1 MRTDITILLF
11 VLVLL
16 LSGFQYLDA
25 QPSDAATIEGRVLSL
40 PDREPLQGVHVFLS
54 GSKIGTVTDSTGSY
68 KLYDIPPGAHRLTYS
83 TIGYERLT
91 EDILVE
97 PRLTFFIDRTLRP
110 HVYEMDEIV
119 IQGVGA
125 QQSRDLDFFLR
136 LFVGESVHSHHV
148 EILNPEVL
156 RFDRRWWGVFTAHAD
171 APIRIVNHAL
181 GYKITYYL
189 NEFRYRN
196 KITRW
201 KGEPH
206 FEEMEPESAQQLAEW
221 KENRKAAFY
230 GSQRH
235 FLLTLINNRLS
246 EEGYEL
252 YRQNSME
259 SGRLQSSRERIVGR
273 QLVNEHEKLPVY
285 RLNYYGWL
293 EINYTR
299 EYEDLNYVRT
309 VKSGDAGV
317 RNIQQSFMQL
327 RQRPI
332 TIDKDGIILE
342 PYGATLHGYFGF
354 HRIADKTP
362 REYRPENFSV
372 QNSVSDT
379 FNP

>member
-1 MRTDITILLF
+1 MRTIIAIFLLQIM
-11 VLVLL
+11 LV
-16 LSGFQYLDA
+16 LSGFQHSGA
-25 QPSDAATIEGRVLSL
+25 QTSDAATIEGRVYAL
-40 PDREPLQGVHVFLS
+40 PDHTPLQGVHVFLS
-54 GSKIGTVTDSTGSY
+54 GSKIGTVTDSTGYY

-83 TIGYERLT
+83 TIGYDRLT

-97 PRLTFFIDRTLRP
+97 PTLTFFIDRTLRP
-110 HVYEMDEIV
+110 RVYEMDEIV
-119 IQGVGA
+119 IQGESA

-136 LFVGESVHSHHV
+136 LFVGQSVHSNYV

-206 FEEMEPESAQQLAEW
+206 FEEMEPESAQQLAKWE
-221 KENRKAAFY
+221 ENRKAAFY

-235 FLLTLINNRLS
+235 FLLTLINNRLN

-259 SGRLQSSRERIVGR
+259 GGRRQASRERMVGR
-273 QLVNEHEKLPVY
+273 QLVNRHDELPVY

-309 VKSGDAGV
+309 VKAGDGGV
-317 RNIQQSFMQL
+317 RNIQQD
-327 RQRPI
+327 R
-332 TIDKDGIILE
+332 K
-342 PYGATLHGYFGF
+342 
-354 HRIADKTP
+354 
-362 REYRPENFSV
+362 SV
-372 QNSVSDT
+372 V
-379 FNP
+379 